1 MENRIA
7 TKQRWMP
14 FIKFFLKNKVPWHL
28 YILSYLCTIAMTSI
42 NLKLPLLTRDMM
54 QGKIFEPGV
63 VWGFVGLTV
72 AASIIRALSTTLFE
86 FGDSKF
92 ELNLK
97 TNLWSK
103 LMRMPMKYFNYE
115 KPSGLVSRVTSD
127 AQKVPNALSVVNS
140 IIGGVQGLVGSIIIM
155 YGMSRSLSMLMIP
168 LIPWTMFVIWF
179 IGRFEFKI
187 GGLVQNK
194 FSAMTGFMAERL
206 GSMRLIKSFG
216 AEGKEQKSGY
226 ETVENFFKAELY
238 RAKIFSFIQQPIA
251 KTIDIAILLLVFVLG
266 AQEVGAGRLEV
277 ADLIAFYMYAEML
290 LPSIFALLQAYQ
302 YIKGVQ
308 GSAAKIG
315 EILESDSEVF
325 KREKSFSIPDSDINF
340 KNISF
345 AYTEKNVLNDLTFTI
360 PKGKVTAIVGPSG
373 SGKTTIF
380 NLLERFY
387 KPGNGIITFGDI
399 PIEDIHLDEWRKAI
413 GYVPQNSPLLSGTI
427 RENIC
432 YGVGRE
438 VSEAEIMRAAKLANA
453 YDFIRELPGKF
464 DAEVGEVGGKLS
476 GGERQRIA
484 IARTIIKDPDYLLLD
499 EATCSLD
506 ARAEQEVQ
514 KGLKNLMKGRT
525 TIVIA
530 HNMRTILDSDQIIV
544 LSDGAV
550 NGIGKHEELYKINAI
565 YRQFVDLQLKECS

>member
-1 MENRIA
+1 
-7 TKQRWMP
+7 
-14 FIKFFLKNKVPWHL
+14 IK
-28 YILSYLCTIAMTSI
+28 
-42 NLKLPLLTRDMM
+42 LKLPLLTRDMM
-54 QGKIFEPGV
+54 EGKIFEAGV
-63 VWGFVGLTV
+63 VWGFVGLTL
-72 AASIIRALSTTLFE
+72 AASFIGAMSNILFE
-86 FGDSKF
+86 FGDAKF
-92 ELNLK
+92 EVVLK
-97 TNLWSK
+97 NNLWSK
-103 LMRMPMKYFNYE
+103 LIRIPMAYFNRE

-127 AQKVPNALSVVNS
+127 AQKVPSTLSVVNS
-140 IIGGVQGLVGSIIIM
+140 IISGIQGLIGSIVIM
-155 YGMSRSLSMLMIP
+155 YGMSRFLSILMIP

-179 IGRFEFKI
+179 IGRFQFKI
-187 GGLVQNK
+187 GALTQNRY
-194 FSAMTGFMAERL
+194 SGMTGFMAERL

-216 AEGKEQKSGY
+216 TEEKERKDGY
-226 ETVENFFKAELY
+226 KTIENLFKADLY
-238 RAKIFSFIQQPIA
+238 RIKIFSFIQLPIS
-251 KTIDIAILLLVFVLG
+251 KTIDITILLLVFVLG
-266 AQEVGAGRLEV
+266 AREVGAGKIGV
-277 ADLIAFYMYAEML
+277 ADLIAFYMYAQML

-308 GSAAKIG
+308 GAAAKIG
-315 EILESDSEVF
+315 EILESESEVF
-325 KREKSFSIPDSDINF
+325 ERKQSFSIPDSDISFQNV
-340 KNISF
+340 SF
-345 AYTEKNVLNDLTFTI
+345 AYSEKEVLKDLAFTI

-387 KPGNGIITFGDI
+387 KPEGGSITFGSV
-399 PIEDIHLDEWRKAI
+399 PVEDIHLNEWRKAI

-432 YGVGRE
+432 YGVSRE
-438 VSEAEIMRAAKLANA
+438 VSEAEIIRAAQMANA
-453 YDFIRELPGKF
+453 YDFIQELPGKF

-530 HNMRTILDSDQIIV
+530 HNMRTIMDSDQIIV
-544 LSDGAV
+544 LNDGAV
-550 NGIGKHEELYKINAI
+550 NGVGKHGELYKNNAI
-565 YRQFVDLQLKECS
+565 YRQYVDLQLKECC